1 MNEHMTFLSARSS
14 ARGSSR
20 GISSTLPPALVAQ
33 IPGRVAMLAGLIVVA
48 FGIEWILLA
57 SIWAWSWATGQ
68 TPALAVSVDIT
79 PLRLVNAA
87 VLVVAVGVWLV
98 ARRPG
103 LRARDAHLLGLVF
116 VVIVCYVAAAGGL
129 WQHFVDHGHLPAV
142 TWVPALV
149 MLLPILLPGP
159 PTRMLVAAVIAGA
172 SVPAVLVVL
181 HVSGRVDGDIEA
193 SVGAVVG
200 AAVAIGVAHV
210 GARTIYGLGRDA
222 MVSREFGS
230 YRLEEKLGEGGMGEV
245 WRAQHRLLARPAAV
259 KLIRGVHALH
269 DAVAVSEDA
278 IRRFEREARATAS
291 LRSPHTVQLF
301 DFGVSTDGAFYYAME
316 LLDGLTLEALVQR
329 YGPLP
334 AERVIHVLQQMCHSL
349 SEASW
354 RGLVHRDI
362 KPSNVVLC
370 HYGEDCDF
378 VKILDFGIVRSAASG
393 QDATLATRD
402 DVVQGTPAFMSPEQ
416 VLGTSLDGR
425 TDIYATGCVAY
436 WMLTGQLVFEAES
449 LMALAAHHVHTPPTP
464 PSSRT
469 ELPIPPALDALVM
482 DCLAKDPMNR
492 PTSARELSR
501 RLSAVEL
508 GHAWSDARA
517 REWWSAHQPG
527 RAA

>member
-1 MNEHMTFLSARSS
+1 
-14 ARGSSR
+14 
-20 GISSTLPPALVAQ
+20 
-33 IPGRVAMLAGLIVVA
+33 
-48 FGIEWILLA
+48 
-57 SIWAWSWATGQ
+57 
-68 TPALAVSVDIT
+68 
-79 PLRLVNAA
+79 
-87 VLVVAVGVWLV
+87 
-98 ARRPG
+98 
-103 LRARDAHLLGLVF
+103 
-116 VVIVCYVAAAGGL
+116 
-129 WQHFVDHGHLPAV
+129 V
-142 TWVPALV
+142 T
-149 MLLPILLPGP
+149 
-159 PTRMLVAAVIAGA
+159 
-172 SVPAVLVVL
+172 
-181 HVSGRVDGDIEA
+181 
-193 SVGAVVG
+193 
-200 AAVAIGVAHV
+200 
-210 GARTIYGLGRDA
+210 
-222 MVSREFGS
+222 SREFGS

-259 KLIRGVHALH
+259 KLIRGAHARH

-316 LLDGLTLEALVQR
+316 LLDGLTVEALVQG

-370 HYGEDCDF
+370 QYGEDFDF
-378 VKILDFGIVRSAASG
+378 VKILDFGIVRSAASD
-393 QDATLATRD
+393 QDATLVTRD

-416 VLGTSLDGR
+416 VLGTSLDER

-436 WMLTGQLVFEAES
+436 WMLTGKLVFEAES
-449 LMALAAHHVHTPPTP
+449 LMALAAHHVHTPPAR
-464 PSSRT
+464 PSTRT

-482 DCLAKDPMNR
+482 DCLEKNCANR

-501 RLSAVEL
+501 RLSAIHLDQV
-508 GHAWSDARA
+508 WSDSRA
-517 REWWSAHQPG
+517 REWWSVHQPG